1 MSAVKDYLLSITV
14 TALICSILQSVTG
27 KNSCSG
33 KVITFMSG
41 LLMTVAVLQPVI
53 TFKIDSLP
61 LYPSNLIEKAESVTM
76 EGTVMAENAMDAIII
91 SQSESYILDK
101 AAAMGADLE
110 VEVLL
115 DEHVPKSVRLR
126 GAISPGAKAS
136 LNAWIQ
142 ENFSISPEDLQWN

>member
-1 MSAVKDYLLSITV
+1 MWETMAIPV
-14 TALICSILQSVTG
+14 TAQRMMVSQKT
-27 KNSCSG
+27 
-33 KVITFMSG
+33 
-41 LLMTVAVLQPVI
+41 AVMDIRAAWWIFLVL
-53 TFKIDSLP
+53 FSL
-61 LYPSNLIEKAESVTM
+61 
-76 EGTVMAENAMDAIII
+76 
-91 SQSESYILDK
+91 

>member
-1 MSAVKDYLLSITV
+1 M
-14 TALICSILQSVTG
+14 
-27 KNSCSG
+27 
-33 KVITFMSG
+33 
-41 LLMTVAVLQPVI
+41 
-53 TFKIDSLP
+53 
-61 LYPSNLIEKAESVTM
+61 AES
-76 EGTVMAENAMDAIII
+76 AMDAIII